1 MNKSFLNR
9 VQKFSGAA
17 SLSSCRLR
25 PGLFISCLLVFV
37 SAATCSAGGTGDV
50 GAAGG
55 KPAVTDTR
63 TQSEIETSFLSQLP
77 AVPETSGVTA
87 IKSFFKKTSLIS
99 LFEKGGPIMWPL
111 LLASVL
117 ALGTVMDRIFFLVY
131 ERQNRDRNVL
141 AQFFE
146 VVRQGDLEQAVS
158 ISESSKF
165 YIVRALGYALQNR
178 EKSIANALLYA
189 REQEM
194 KRYRRGIPALDT
206 IITLAPL
213 LGLLGTVTGMM
224 ASFSLIGGELS
235 TPSAITG
242 GIAEALIATAFGL
255 GIAITSV
262 IPFNFLNTRME
273 TANVELESAA
283 TQLELLM
290 HPQSG
295 VTAEEAAVPFERVAG
310 DKRISGFTESFRSW
324 VVSRISFLKG
334 KYT

>member
-1 MNKSFLNR
+1 
-9 VQKFSGAA
+9 
-17 SLSSCRLR
+17 
-25 PGLFISCLLVFV
+25 
-37 SAATCSAGGTGDV
+37 
-50 GAAGG
+50 
-55 KPAVTDTR
+55 
-63 TQSEIETSFLSQLP
+63 
-77 AVPETSGVTA
+77 
-87 IKSFFKKTSLIS
+87 
-99 LFEKGGPIMWPL
+99 MWPL

-224 ASFSLIGGELS
+224 GSF
-235 TPSAITG
+235 A
-242 GIAEALIATAFGL
+242 
-255 GIAITSV
+255 
-262 IPFNFLNTRME
+262 
-273 TANVELESAA
+273 
-283 TQLELLM
+283 
-290 HPQSG
+290 
-295 VTAEEAAVPFERVAG
+295 
-310 DKRISGFTESFRSW
+310 
-324 VVSRISFLKG
+324 
-334 KYT
+334 

>member
-1 MNKSFLNR
+1 M
-9 VQKFSGAA
+9 
-17 SLSSCRLR
+17 
-25 PGLFISCLLVFV
+25 
-37 SAATCSAGGTGDV
+37 
-50 GAAGG
+50 
-55 KPAVTDTR
+55 
-63 TQSEIETSFLSQLP
+63 
-77 AVPETSGVTA
+77 SGVTA
-87 IKSFFKKTSLIS
+87 IKTFFQKIS
-99 LFEKGGPIMWPL
+99 LVFIFKKGGPVMWPL

-131 ERQNRDRNVL
+131 EKQNRDPEAL
-141 AQFFE
+141 KMFFE
-146 VVRQGDLEQAVS
+146 AVRRADLERAAE
-158 ISESSKF
+158 ISGASKF
-165 YIVRALGYALQNR
+165 YVVRALGYALQNR

-189 REQEM
+189 RDQEM

-224 ASFSLIGGELS
+224 GSFSLIGGELS

-273 TANVELESAA
+273 TANMELESAA

-290 HPQSG
+290 HPQADI
-295 VTAEEAAVPFERVAG
+295 TADEAAAPLENAAE
-310 DKRISGFTESFRSW
+310 DKRLSGFTESFRSW
-324 VVSRISFLKG
+324 IAGRISFLKG

>member
-1 MNKSFLNR
+1 MNKIFLNR
-9 VQKFSGAA
+9 VQNFSSVVVSAFR
-17 SLSSCRLR
+17 RLR
-25 PGLFISCLLVFV
+25 TGLLIFGLLIF
-37 SAATCSAGGTGDV
+37 AFAGICRADSPT
-50 GAAGG
+50 A
-55 KPAVTDTR
+55 PDTR
-63 TQSEIETSFLSQLP
+63 TQSEIETSFLTQLP
-77 AVPETSGVTA
+77 AVPETSVVTA
-87 IKSFFKKTSLIS
+87 IKAFFQKTSLAYI
-99 LFEKGGPIMWPL
+99 FKKGGPIMWPL

-131 ERQNRDRNVL
+131 ERQNRDRNAL
-141 AQFFE
+141 TQFFE
-146 VVRQGDLEQAVS
+146 AVQQGDLGRAVS

-165 YIVRALGYALQNR
+165 YIVRTLGYALQNR

-224 ASFSLIGGELS
+224 GSFSLIGGELS

-262 IPFNFLNTRME
+262 IPFNFLNTKMDA
-273 TANVELESAA
+273 ANVELESAS

-290 HPQSG
+290 HPQAG
-295 VTAEEAAVPFERVAG
+295 ITAEGAAAQFDR
-310 DKRISGFTESFRSW
+310 FTQTKGRSRFAESIGCW
-324 VVSRISFLKG
+324 ITDRISFLKG